1 MQKNRVVI
9 FLKNLDFFRLWNII
23 VIIERVEQQQLLCFS
38 SCFFESIM
46 CSEASFFSK
55 KEKSLFNNFCANIIN
70 LPKNYH
76 HDHDHRQIDNCI
88 KQRHQDVTNFYD
100 IHSFIVCRNGLIL
113 FHLACGWK
121 KNFEIQI
128 PSIEEERGKRKISS
142 NKKKIKWYCCKTELF
157 LEKFF
162 SLNTEQKV
170 SYIWLDEQ
178 QFWKGVELSS
188 K

>member
-23 VIIERVEQQQLLCFS
+23 VIIERDEQQQLLWFS

-55 KEKSLFNNFCANIIN
+55 KEKSLFNNFFCANIIN
-70 LPKNYH
+70 LPEDY
-76 HDHDHRQIDNCI
+76 HDHHQIDNCI
-88 KQRHQDVTNFYD
+88 KERKD
-100 IHSFIVCRNGLIL
+100 IKMLQIFFTTFIYSLSVEIDWFCFTHCVLELR
-113 FHLACGWK
+113 K
-121 KNFEIQI
+121 KNWNSD
-128 PSIEEERGKRKISS
+128 SINRGGRGEEENSQQP
-142 NKKKIKWYCCKTELF
+142 ELF

-162 SLNTEQKV
+162 SLNTEWKLAAI
-170 SYIWLDEQ
+170 SGWMKNNFE
-178 QFWKGVELSS
+178 KGVELSS